1 MGKCTAADTTVLY
14 VPAGL
19 AVLRLVNCNADGGVS
34 VDPTYWLLRV
44 LWVEDFSLVS
54 RGYYVVV
61 FESRWF
67 IRGGEARTLCAG
79 KGAGVYTRHTSDTY
93 LERYMPQFASFRR
106 HSVEMPVQMC
116 ILKLLLLLVFSVLR
130 SPPPSM
136 ANQGMQGSIFFFVVC
151 TGRGGFPIA
160 VCPRLTWSFSS
171 TGCWSPTEYSVGD
184 LVLVITILYCCH
196 IFEVCLVVLLCAN
209 GVRSALTVSTSVT
222 SSLTFL
228 NACFLVMIG
237 SKGLHDFAL
246 INLHPQSAKAKGLCW
261 PTNERMKEIIYYGSK
276 VESWVK
282 AIHIAQST
290 ILASLLVIP
299 SMRSCEDLKTAL
311 DQVELCYE
319 EAVSCDHLLMG
330 QLYEVSLYVHEL
342 YVEAVASSPFH
353 RIGFPTKDMAEL
365 TGVLQR
371 RKDRQLLLSTRT
383 RRVLNKLNIARSW
396 PRRARPYAPENTG
409 WNRARIAVGVQKFLD
424 AESDSHQSASVLAAT
439 DWKAVNSVFSL
450 KCPDTNDSELL
461 ISVLAWSESLDL
473 VRWCTIQDPSSVGIS
488 QEQYFSLKNAR
499 QYGIQGGIVS
509 SEMQTAVSLFYKHCP
524 SPPQIQSLSYQLA
537 MHCEGFKAIVPA
549 NKNGFAVRMRL
560 LMEIPRRSWR
570 SVMAVVNA

>member
-1 MGKCTAADTTVLY
+1 
-14 VPAGL
+14 
-19 AVLRLVNCNADGGVS
+19 
-34 VDPTYWLLRV
+34 
-44 LWVEDFSLVS
+44 
-54 RGYYVVV
+54 
-61 FESRWF
+61 
-67 IRGGEARTLCAG
+67 
-79 KGAGVYTRHTSDTY
+79 
-93 LERYMPQFASFRR
+93 
-106 HSVEMPVQMC
+106 
-116 ILKLLLLLVFSVLR
+116 
-130 SPPPSM
+130 
-136 ANQGMQGSIFFFVVC
+136 C

-184 LVLVITILYCCH
+184 LVLVITILCCCH

-509 SEMQTAVSLFYKHCP
+509 CGDADS
-524 SPPQIQSLSYQLA
+524 
-537 MHCEGFKAIVPA
+537 
-549 NKNGFAVRMRL
+549 GFAIL
-560 LMEIPRRSWR
+560 QALSIPSTDPEPQLPTSDALRGLQSYCPG
-570 SVMAVVNA
+570 